1 MGFFSLQSGSIH
13 GMNARAVQIEV
24 DISFGLPK
32 FSIVGLPD
40 TAVQESKERIRSA
53 LQNSGYSFPKTVI
66 TVNLAPAHE
75 RKQGSHHDAAIAL
88 AILAAENLIITS
100 HIPHIFIA
108 AELGLS
114 GELRPVRG
122 AIPLALHAK
131 KQGIQHIV
139 VAQSDAELLKHIPG
153 IHAHGCKDLKTLI
166 NLLSQKEL
174 PAPTSLKDPSVGTT
188 LPQDDTNTH
197 PPHPS
202 SPVADMRSSSVKS
215 VHPFTHI
222 RGHHLAKRALII
234 AVAGNHPLLLIGPP
248 GSGKTLLAKSSQHLL
263 PPLSFEEALEVA
275 CINSIQQEHQ
285 EQNFTY
291 TRPFRSPHHHTST
304 AALIGGGSYI
314 VPGEITLAH
323 RGTLFLDELPE
334 FPQRSLEA
342 LRQPL
347 EAKEVHIARASGHV
361 VFPANTQLI
370 CAMNPCPCGFFGD
383 RERTCICEP
392 KKVKR
397 YQERI
402 SGPLLDR
409 IDLFVDLPRISSEE
423 LLQEERTPEEQNFP
437 TNEMLRNTRDLQQK
451 RLNQTA
457 GNLTHY
463 EILAEPTKDA
473 KQLFSKAIDRLQL
486 SGRGYA
492 RLLRVSRTIADLAQ
506 SKDIK
511 PEHVSEALS
520 YRSRLIVRN

>member
-1 MGFFSLQSGSIH
+1 ML
-13 GMNARAVQIEV
+13 ARAVQVEV
-24 DISFGLPK
+24 DISFGLPR

-53 LQNSGYSFPKTVI
+53 LQNSGYPFPKTVI

-75 RKQGSHHDAAIAL
+75 RKQGSHHDATIAL
-88 AILAAENLIITS
+88 ALLAAEDLIITS

-122 AIPLALHAK
+122 ALPLALHAK
-131 KQGIQHIV
+131 NQGIKHIM
-139 VAQSDAELLKHIPG
+139 VAPSNAEILKHIPE
-153 IHAHGCKDLKTLI
+153 IYVHGCKDLKTLI

-174 PAPTSLKDPSVGTT
+174 PTPASPKDPPADAT
-188 LPQDDTNTH
+188 LPQNDTGIY
-197 PPHPS
+197 PS
-202 SPVADMRSSSVKS
+202 NPSLSVKS
-215 VHPFTHI
+215 MHPFTHI

-234 AVAGNHPLLLIGPP
+234 AIAGNHPLLLIGPP

-263 PPLSFEEALEVA
+263 PPLSFDEALEVA
-275 CINSIQQEHQ
+275 CINSIQQEYQ
-285 EQNFTY
+285 KQTFTY
-291 TRPFRSPHHHTST
+291 VRPFRSPHHNTST
-304 AALIGGGSYI
+304 AALIGGGSHI

-323 RGTLFLDELPE
+323 HGILFLDELPE
-334 FPQRSLEA
+334 FPQKSLEA

-383 RERTCICEP
+383 KDRPCICET

-409 IDLFVDLPRISSEE
+409 IDVFVDLPRISSDE
-423 LLQEERTPEEQNFP
+423 LLETGKIYEEQTFP
-437 TNEMLRNTRDLQQK
+437 STEILKNIRNIQQR
-451 RLNQTA
+451 RLDQAA

-463 EILAEPTKDA
+463 EMLAAPTKET

-506 SKDIK
+506 SQNIE

>member
-13 GMNARAVQIEV
+13 GMLARAVQVEV
-24 DISFGLPK
+24 DISFGLPR

-40 TAVQESKERIRSA
+40 AAVQESKERIRSA
-53 LQNSGYSFPKTVI
+53 LQNSGYPFPKTVI

-88 AILAAENLIITS
+88 ALLAAEDLIITS
-100 HIPHIFIA
+100 HVPHIFIA

-114 GELRPVRG
+114 GELRSVRG
-122 AIPLALHAK
+122 VLPLALHAK
-131 KQGIQHIV
+131 KQGIKHIM
-139 VAQSDAELLKHIPG
+139 VAPSDAELLKHIPE

-166 NLLSQKEL
+166 NLLSQKEIPIHSL
-174 PAPTSLKDPSVGTT
+174 PTNNSQLHTSQK
-188 LPQDDTNTH
+188 
-197 PPHPS
+197 PHPFS
-202 SPVADMRSSSVKS
+202 
-215 VHPFTHI
+215 HI
-222 RGHHLAKRALII
+222 RGHHLAKRALMI
-234 AVAGNHPLLLIGPP
+234 AIAGNHPLLLVGPP

-263 PPLSFEEALEVA
+263 PPLSFDEALEVA

-285 EQNFTY
+285 EQTFTY

-304 AALIGGGSYI
+304 AALIGGGSHI

-323 RGTLFLDELPE
+323 RGILFLDELPE

-383 RERTCICEP
+383 RERVCICEP

-397 YQERI
+397 YQER
-402 SGPLLDR
+402 
-409 IDLFVDLPRISSEE
+409 
-423 LLQEERTPEEQNFP
+423 
-437 TNEMLRNTRDLQQK
+437 
-451 RLNQTA
+451 
-457 GNLTHY
+457 
-463 EILAEPTKDA
+463 
-473 KQLFSKAIDRLQL
+473 
-486 SGRGYA
+486 
-492 RLLRVSRTIADLAQ
+492 
-506 SKDIK
+506 
-511 PEHVSEALS
+511 
-520 YRSRLIVRN
+520 

>member
-13 GMNARAVQIEV
+13 GMTARAVQVEV
-24 DISFGLPK
+24 DISFGLPR

-40 TAVQESKERIRSA
+40 AAVQESKERMRSA
-53 LQNSGYSFPKTVI
+53 LQNSGYPFPKTVI

-88 AILAAENLIITS
+88 ALLAAEDLIITT

-114 GELRPVRG
+114 GELRSVRG
-122 AIPLALHAK
+122 VLPLALHAK
-131 KQGIQHIV
+131 KQGIQHIM
-139 VAQSDAELLKHIPG
+139 VAPSDAELLKHIPG

-174 PAPTSLKDPSVGTT
+174 PPPPSIPTFPHGIPPIPS
-188 LPQDDTNTH
+188 PTH
-197 PPHPS
+197 PFS
-202 SPVADMRSSSVKS
+202 
-215 VHPFTHI
+215 HI

-234 AVAGNHPLLLIGPP
+234 AIAGNHPLLLVGPP

-263 PPLSFEEALEVA
+263 PPLSFNEALEVA
-275 CINSIQQEHQ
+275 CINSIQQERQ
-285 EQNFTY
+285 EQAFTY

-323 RGTLFLDELPE
+323 RGILFLDELPE

-347 EAKEVHIARASGHV
+347 EAKEVHVARASGHV

-383 RERTCICEP
+383 RERACICEP

-423 LLQEERTPEEQNFP
+423 LLQEQSNEEERTFP
-437 TNEMLRNTRDLQQK
+437 TSEMLNNIRNTQQE
-451 RLNQTA
+451 RLDQAA
-457 GNLTHY
+457 GSLTHY
-463 EILAEPTKDA
+463 ETLAAPTKEA
-473 KQLFSKAIDRLQL
+473 KHLFSKAIDRLQL

-506 SKDIK
+506 SPNVK

-520 YRSRLIVRN
+520 YRSRLLTRT

>member
-1 MGFFSLQSGSIH
+1 ME
-13 GMNARAVQIEV
+13 ARAVQIEV
-24 DISFGLPK
+24 DIAFGLPR

-53 LQNSGYSFPKTVI
+53 LQNSGYPFPKTVI

-88 AILAAENLIITS
+88 AILAAEDLVIAT
-100 HIPHIFIA
+100 HIPSIFIA

-114 GELRPVRG
+114 GELRSVRG
-122 AIPLALHAK
+122 VLPLALHAK
-131 KQGIQHIV
+131 KQNMKHIL
-139 VAQSDAELLKHIPG
+139 VAPSDAELLKHIPG

-174 PAPTSLKDPSVGTT
+174 PSLPSIPSIPS
-188 LPQDDTNTH
+188 LPSI
-197 PPHPS
+197 PPS
-202 SPVADMRSSSVKS
+202 S
-215 VHPFTHI
+215 HPFTNI
-222 RGHHLAKRALII
+222 RGHHFAKRALTI

-275 CINSIQQEHQ
+275 CINSIQQEHR
-285 EQNFTY
+285 EQTFTY

-304 AALIGGGSYI
+304 AALIGGGSHI

-323 RGTLFLDELPE
+323 HGILFLDELPE

-347 EAKEVHIARASGHV
+347 EAREVHVARASGHV
-361 VFPANTQLI
+361 VFPANAQLI

-383 RERTCICEP
+383 SARTCICEP

-409 IDLFVDLPRISSEE
+409 IDLFIDLPRIPSEE
-423 LLQEERTPEEQNFP
+423 LMQEQEATEDKNLPTHEELIRVRT
-437 TNEMLRNTRDLQQK
+437 LQQE
-451 RLNQTA
+451 RQNQSK

-463 EILAEPTKDA
+463 EKLAQPTKEA
-473 KQLFSKAIDRLQL
+473 KELLSKAIDRLQL
-486 SGRGYA
+486 SGRGYT

-506 SKDIK
+506 CSNIEK
-511 PEHVSEALS
+511 EHVGEALG
-520 YRSRLIVRN
+520 YRSRLIARN

>member
-13 GMNARAVQIEV
+13 GMAARAVQIEV
-24 DISFGLPK
+24 DISFGLPR

-40 TAVQESKERIRSA
+40 AAVQESKERIRSA
-53 LQNSGYSFPKTVI
+53 LQNSGYTFPKTII

-88 AILAAENLIITS
+88 ALLAAEDLIITS
-100 HIPHIFIA
+100 HISHIFIA

-122 AIPLALHAK
+122 VLPLALHAK
-131 KQGIQHIV
+131 KQNIQHIM
-139 VAQSDAELLKHIPG
+139 VAPSDAELIKHIPG

-174 PAPTSLKDPSVGTT
+174 PAPASLKNPSVSAM
-188 LPQDDTNTH
+188 LLQDDTGVY
-197 PPHPS
+197 PS
-202 SPVADMRSSSVKS
+202 NPSLSALS

-234 AVAGNHPLLLIGPP
+234 ATAGNHPLLLIGPP
-248 GSGKTLLAKSSQHLL
+248 GSGKTLLAKSSQRLL
-263 PPLSFEEALEVA
+263 PPLSFDEALEVA
-275 CINSIQQEHQ
+275 CIGSIQQEHR
-285 EQNFTY
+285 EQTFTY

-323 RGTLFLDELPE
+323 RGILFLDELPE
-334 FPQRSLEA
+334 FPQQSLEA

-361 VFPANTQLI
+361 IFPANTQLI

-383 RERTCICEP
+383 RERACICEP

-423 LLQEERTPEEQNFP
+423 LLQEEKTSKEQNFP
-437 TNEMLRNTRDLQQK
+437 TNEVLKNVRDIQQK
-451 RLNQTA
+451 RLDQAA
-457 GNLTHY
+457 GSLTHY
-463 EILAEPTKDA
+463 ETLAEPTKDA
-473 KQLFSKAIDRLQL
+473 KQLFSKAIDRFQL

>member
-1 MGFFSLQSGSIH
+1 MGFFSLQSGSIY
-13 GMNARAVQIEV
+13 GMNARAAQVEV
-24 DISFGLPK
+24 DISFGLPR

-40 TAVQESKERIRSA
+40 AAVQESKERIRSA

-88 AILAAENLIITS
+88 ALLAAEDLIITK
-100 HIPHIFIA
+100 HIPNIFIA

-122 AIPLALHAK
+122 VLPLALHAK
-131 KQGIQHIV
+131 KQGIQHIM
-139 VAQSDAELLKHIPG
+139 VAPSDAEVLKNIPQ

-174 PAPTSLKDPSVGTT
+174 PSLQTSPHISQEKESQHPDFTASQLST
-188 LPQDDTNTH
+188 QN
-197 PPHPS
+197 PPHPF
-202 SPVADMRSSSVKS
+202 A
-215 VHPFTHI
+215 HI
-222 RGHHLAKRALII
+222 RGHHLAKRAIII

-263 PPLSFEEALEVA
+263 PPLSFEEAVEVA
-275 CINSIQQEHQ
+275 CINSIQQEHHGQ
-285 EQNFTY
+285 TFTY

-304 AALIGGGSYI
+304 AALVGGGSHI

-323 RGTLFLDELPE
+323 RGILFLDELPE

-383 RERTCICEP
+383 RERACICEP

-423 LLQEERTPEEQNFP
+423 LLQEGSAQEKQAFP
-437 TNEMLRNTRDLQQK
+437 TNETLKSIRNAQQE

-457 GNLTHY
+457 GSLIHY
-463 EILAEPTKDA
+463 EKIAAPTKEA
-473 KQLFSKAIDRLQL
+473 KQLFSKAIDRFQL

-492 RLLRVSRTIADLAQ
+492 RLLRVSRTIADLIQ
-506 SKDIK
+506 SPSIE

-520 YRSRLIVRN
+520 YRSRLLTRT

>member
-13 GMNARAVQIEV
+13 GMTARAVQVEV
-24 DISFGLPK
+24 DISFGLPR

-40 TAVQESKERIRSA
+40 AAVQESKERIRSA
-53 LQNSGYSFPKTVI
+53 LQNSGYPFPKTVI

-88 AILAAENLIITS
+88 ALLAAEDLIITT

-122 AIPLALHAK
+122 VLPLALHAK
-131 KQGIQHIV
+131 KQGIEHIM
-139 VAQSDAELLKHIPG
+139 VAPSDAELLKHIPE

-174 PAPTSLKDPSVGTT
+174 PSQTSQLPNFITSQPPTPTT
-188 LPQDDTNTH
+188 P
-197 PPHPS
+197 
-202 SPVADMRSSSVKS
+202 
-215 VHPFTHI
+215 HPFTHI

-234 AVAGNHPLLLIGPP
+234 AIAGNHPLLFIGPP

-263 PPLSFEEALEVA
+263 PPLSFDEALEVA
-275 CINSIQQEHQ
+275 CINSIQQEHH
-285 EQNFTY
+285 EQAFTY

-304 AALIGGGSYI
+304 AALIGGGSHI

-323 RGTLFLDELPE
+323 RGILFLDELPE

-383 RERTCICEP
+383 RERACICEP

-423 LLQEERTPEEQNFP
+423 LLQEERTPEEQHFP
-437 TNEMLRNTRDLQQK
+437 TNEILKSIRDVQQE
-451 RLNQTA
+451 RLDQTA
-457 GNLTHY
+457 GNLTRY
-463 EILAEPTKDA
+463 ETLAKPTKEA
-473 KQLFSKAIDRLQL
+473 KELFSKAIDRLQL

-492 RLLRVSRTIADLAQ
+492 RLLRVSRTIADLAR
-506 SKDIK
+506 SSNIEKG
-511 PEHVSEALS
+511 HVSEALS